1 MLVRCHVHAGVCT
14 RLPLLPLL
22 LLLLFRLDFLS
33 FVLVCLLF
41 ALARLPILGRTNLRS
56 RLCMSWLLSIE
67 GFVRLSRGR
76 VVLVLLF
83 TVVLSVLRILAVV
96 LSDKVLGRH
105 ARGLSLG
112 RVVLLVVRIVIT
124 AVGLGLNLL
133 VCDLLLG
140 SWRSLGW
147 LGGVAV
153 AVGVAILVSLIC
165 LLRLLLLRRILEDW
179 VSLLVVVPLRWLR
192 LVALL
197 TLVAVVADEG
207 VIIPRHLL
215 RSIIIAI

>member
-1 MLVRCHVHAGVCT
+1 M
-14 RLPLLPLL
+14 
-22 LLLLFRLDFLS
+22 
-33 FVLVCLLF
+33 
-41 ALARLPILGRTNLRS
+41 
-56 RLCMSWLLSIE
+56 
-67 GFVRLSRGR
+67 
-76 VVLVLLF
+76 
-83 TVVLSVLRILAVV
+83 RILAVV

-105 ARGLSLG
+105 ARGLGLG

-133 VCDLLLG
+133 VCGLLLG
-140 SWRSLGW
+140 CWWSLDW

-153 AVGVAILVSLIC
+153 AVGVAILVSLIW

-207 VIIPRHLL
+207 VIVPRHLL